1 MCSSPDDAVAGLQ
14 ECDLPGARFPY
25 IWLDAICIKSS
36 GEGRAKS
43 TATTARSHSQSKE
56 TSASPSRPPVISPPT
71 RKERTSLFGRDLVP
85 IIIVSIHKAES
96 CRN

>member
-1 MCSSPDDAVAGLQ
+1 MCSSPDDAAAGLQ

-43 TATTARSHSQSKE
+43 TAPGGVGMMNWT
-56 TSASPSRPPVISPPT
+56 PS
-71 RKERTSLFGRDLVP
+71 
-85 IIIVSIHKAES
+85 
-96 CRN
+96 

>member
-36 GEGRAKS
+36 GEGRSKS
-43 TATTARSHSQSKE
+43 TAPGTVT
-56 TSASPSRPPVISPPT
+56 
-71 RKERTSLFGRDLVP
+71 
-85 IIIVSIHKAES
+85 
-96 CRN
+96 